1 MIIMMTVISE
11 CRFLLKRKGP
21 FRPIAILVVV
31 AAGWQMENGPRRR
44 VCHMSS
50 GQDQQSAKRPQNIS
64 FLTNEFQILGKRTC
78 TIMNQT
84 QDKGWVGVTITEETN
99 TEYKIFPKIF
109 QINSF
114 LTQKTFSRE
123 FSFSDQTESLK
134 PSILPQIDF
143 K

>member
-1 MIIMMTVISE
+1 
-11 CRFLLKRKGP
+11 
-21 FRPIAILVVV
+21 
-31 AAGWQMENGPRRR
+31 
-44 VCHMSS
+44 
-50 GQDQQSAKRPQNIS
+50 
-64 FLTNEFQILGKRTC
+64 
-78 TIMNQT
+78 MNQT

-114 LTQKTFSRE
+114 LTQKPFSRE

-134 PSILPQIDF
+134 PSILPQINF